1 MKEILNQIIQDMFS
15 ISFTTCIYYICNS
28 NMNLYGNTSGSTQVA
43 RQLTVSN
50 LAMFAQHNIGFNDKE
65 I

>member
-1 MKEILNQIIQDMFS
+1 
-15 ISFTTCIYYICNS
+15 
-28 NMNLYGNTSGSTQVA
+28 MNLYGNTCGSTQVA